1 VRHAAR
7 PAFENIKIGQFV
19 EARDYSRKT
28 HDLRAA
34 WAMRRIWR
42 GFVGQHVTHGQSD
55 PTMSPDTLTRWA
67 LGTRSG
73 WMKTRDL
80 RTKICSDAPCESRAI
95 KEGRSS
101 ARGGFMAVSH
111 WMSHWMSHQ
120 PTG

>member
-1 VRHAAR
+1 
-7 PAFENIKIGQFV
+7 
-19 EARDYSRKT
+19 
-28 HDLRAA
+28 
-34 WAMRRIWR
+34 
-42 GFVGQHVTHGQSD
+42 
-55 PTMSPDTLTRWA
+55 MSPDTLTRWA